1 LNKITY
7 MNTLERKEKRWRF
20 LNELYNRGVES
31 VGSQIERTGDE
42 IMIMKIEIEL
52 ERRKTERENKINTL
66 LK

>member
-1 LNKITY
+1 

-52 ERRKTERENKINTL
+52 ERRKTERENNINIL

>member
-1 LNKITY
+1 

-52 ERRKTERENKINTL
+52 ERRKTERENKINIL